1 MEPNADGLRSSDE
14 RRSILHGMSV
24 AHTQWPRHALYP
36 GWPDPGCTCAAA
48 YSAVAYNVR
57 NHRQKTRAGVLA
69 LLRQQGTAGGMS
81 GDHHLLST
89 ENKKSVPDTLNAP
102 SWRTHGSTKKCGCKI
117 WQRTDHHHHLSGSR
131 QPPIMTQALA
141 IAIPPIGWMGDGDVH
156 SKLAAHYTTVTTR
169 HAAPDIRRSMFLA
182 RDTQENNKQKVMQ
195 LYLGTR
201 N

>member
-1 MEPNADGLRSSDE
+1 M
-14 RRSILHGMSV
+14 
-24 AHTQWPRHALYP
+24 
-36 GWPDPGCTCAAA
+36 
-48 YSAVAYNVR
+48 AYNVR

-182 RDTQENNKQKVMQ
+182 RDTQENNEQRVMQ